1 MTKKVKFWA
10 AFNRLLGKSEFSK
23 ENLLG
28 AESAKWYNRD
38 QAKRLADDIQRELE
52 MVVKDFEDKSR
63 QN

>member
-1 MTKKVKFWA
+1 MDKKVKFWA

-23 ENLLG
+23 ENFMG
-28 AESAKWYNRD
+28 AESAKRYNCD
-38 QAKRLADDIQRELE
+38 QAKRLAADIQREFE